1 MTWALQ
7 DLLSHPI
14 AALLCAGLAW
24 RHKARMLGPM
34 ATGIVLGWGGVPLV
48 WLLTREPRPAAGDEK
63 IEPGFSP
70 AEPAA
75 PYSWPAEYFALRQ
88 RLVLTSLFAILPL
101 PYLFLTI
108 AAAVIPTSVGLFEGM
123 SLELP
128 LWTRILIFLTKFL
141 RTPLGLAMLWSI
153 FALWPVALGWLLQL
167 SYRLPWLGKVWRH
180 CDQIWLHSGLT
191 PPAEV
196 RRRTGST
203 PAVETL
209 ETARAELKAST
220 ATRTLWK
227 LALLSWLVTLSLV
240 VGSRFFPLY
249 QLIGHVQ

>member
-1 MTWALQ
+1 M
-7 DLLSHPI
+7 
-14 AALLCAGLAW
+14 
-24 RHKARMLGPM
+24 
-34 ATGIVLGWGGVPLV
+34 
-48 WLLTREPRPAAGDEK
+48 
-63 IEPGFSP
+63 
-70 AEPAA
+70 
-75 PYSWPAEYFALRQ
+75 
-88 RLVLTSLFAILPL
+88 
-101 PYLFLTI
+101 
-108 AAAVIPTSVGLFEGM
+108 
-123 SLELP
+123 
-128 LWTRILIFLTKFL
+128 
-141 RTPLGLAMLWSI
+141 
-153 FALWPVALGWLLQL
+153 
-167 SYRLPWLGKVWRH
+167 PWLGKVWRH

-220 ATRTLWK
+220 ATRTLRK